1 MTSSNPLL
9 EDYYE
14 LFQSHLLGSVLGL
27 LWDSP
32 TVRALM
38 EGAGVELLNDFLLH
52 PSSYY
57 WSELT
62 YVEMEEDGS
71 VALKE
76 LHPIYLHLLMAFY
89 WWCRTYIR
97 SNRIPPYADWLRTT
111 RADFLCYLEGVL
123 WKSGEVPPFTFPI
136 IRVLPGTLLRVLSRP
151 PVPVQVLPLVQPDI
165 GPNDEE
171 RVLSSQESSLEVLS
185 VLPAS
190 LDHFLGLVS
199 NPTCSLD
206 ILLSLATNIII
217 PSCSFDV
224 SLVPPDNSYCLM
236 DDSSIPLENH
246 VHIMRKPPMNYLRRR
261 PYSSSPS

>member
-1 MTSSNPLL
+1 M
-9 EDYYE
+9 
-14 LFQSHLLGSVLGL
+14 
-27 LWDSP
+27 
-32 TVRALM
+32 VR
-38 EGAGVELLNDFLLH
+38 LH
-52 PSSYY
+52 P
-57 WSELT
+57 T
-62 YVEMEEDGS
+62 
-71 VALKE
+71 
-76 LHPIYLHLLMAFY
+76 YLHLLTAFY
-89 WWCRTYIR
+89 WWCHTYIR
-97 SNRIPPYADWLRTT
+97 GNHIPPYANWLRTT
-111 RADFLCYLEGVL
+111 RADFLHYLEGVL

-206 ILLSLATNIII
+206 VSSSLVGSPTCSLDILLSLATNIII